1 MFGSMGAGVS
11 GDWGISSKEFPKVLH
26 DVDDIFLIL
35 WSGSILWFFSNWLV
49 YFTSK
54 LVSMFFLFCFFFFFE
69 RQEITGIACSSDFPL
84 FLYFLTVLSL
94 NSNLFYQCFL
104 LVSFACKY
112 PSLQGMIWYES
123 SKRRNHQKPENLETL
138 FLLSALKMPILS
150 QTLATKQKQNTKKPN
165 CTFCNCIF
173 IFNVRVCSYFIVGNI
188 LFLSK
193 NESLL
198 FGVRVLIFQE
208 EESSSPQ
215 FSRGFTD
222 KGGGGGGG
230 VKDLDFFFFFWGGG
244 GRHV

>member
-1 MFGSMGAGVS
+1 MMWMIYFWFSDLVQYYGFSQIG
-11 GDWGISSKEFPKVLH
+11 LY
-26 DVDDIFLIL
+26 IL
-35 WSGSILWFFSNWLV
+35 LLNWFQCF
-49 YFTSK
+49 
-54 LVSMFFLFCFFFFFE
+54 FCFAFFFFE

-150 QTLATKQKQNTKKPN
+150 LTLATKQKQNTKKPN

-188 LFLSK
+188 FLSK

-222 KGGGGGGG
+222 KGGGGGSDRFRIFFLGG
-230 VKDLDFFFFFWGGG
+230 GGG